1 MTAGNV
7 SPGSSNY
14 IQNTGSLQAG
24 ATFYVSSGTVA
35 GTFMVGVGTLT
46 VTQSGNVGIGTTN
59 PTNKF
64 CIGTSCVASLAGLK
78 VLAAD
83 FIVTVSSAW
92 QITVIDGSTGWTNP
106 TGGTLAAPSVQS
118 DSTQG
123 YDNLGALGTAGATL
137 LTVAIPAGLPYH
149 YLELGFDLGLFDG
162 VSETVGNS
170 LVPQSPN
177 RIDAESPYCD
187 VGIASG
193 GTEICGYRGK
203 ILVSNNGTSFNV
215 TLVNNAANANGSGY
229 VFGFRVYGIY

>member
-1 MTAGNV
+1 MAAFPFVSAWAQTVPSSFNYQGRLTDTNNNPINGTRDFVFSLWNGPTTSATALWCEAQTIPVVNGVFATQVGSVVALSSAVFTSSSTYLDVNINNGGTGCGANNAPGGGVSLSPRIYLAAVPYAMTAGNV

-83 FIVTVSSAW
+83 FIVT
-92 QITVIDGSTGWTNP
+92 TT
-106 TGGTLAAPSVQS
+106 
-118 DSTQG
+118 
-123 YDNLGALGTAGATL
+123 
-137 LTVAIPAGLPYH
+137 PA
-149 YLELGFDLGLFDG
+149 
-162 VSETVGNS
+162 
-170 LVPQSPN
+170 
-177 RIDAESPYCD
+177 
-187 VGIASG
+187 
-193 GTEICGYRGK
+193 
-203 ILVSNNGTSFNV
+203 
-215 TLVNNAANANGSGY
+215 
-229 VFGFRVYGIY
+229 